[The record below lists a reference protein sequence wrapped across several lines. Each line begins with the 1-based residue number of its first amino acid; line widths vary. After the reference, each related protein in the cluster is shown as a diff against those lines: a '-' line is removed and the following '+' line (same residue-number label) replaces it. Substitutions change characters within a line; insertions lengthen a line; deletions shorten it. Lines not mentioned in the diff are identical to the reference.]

1 MSLTKLERDAIDR
14 FAAPVILKALETFK
28 AMDLG
33 IAMRNNVDLARLV
46 AGDEKY
52 ISRLEKRGIVIWER
66 MKNNQALL
74 ASFKESVRFMPFK
87 DRIRRSAK
95 RRVVIKYFLEQILKF
110 RRPDLYG
117 VIIYSR
123 DQRQAEEYIITQSR
137 RLTDLVLG

>member
-52 ISRLEKRGIVIWER
+52 ISRLERGEKGIVIWER
-66 MKNNQALL
+66 MKNNRALL
-74 ASFKESVRFMPFK
+74 AGLRESVRFMPFK
-87 DRIRRSAK
+87 DRIKRSAR
-95 RRVVIKYFLEQILKF
+95 RRVVIKYSSN
-110 RRPDLYG
+110 R
-117 VIIYSR
+117 S
-123 DQRQAEEYIITQSR
+123 
-137 RLTDLVLG
+137 